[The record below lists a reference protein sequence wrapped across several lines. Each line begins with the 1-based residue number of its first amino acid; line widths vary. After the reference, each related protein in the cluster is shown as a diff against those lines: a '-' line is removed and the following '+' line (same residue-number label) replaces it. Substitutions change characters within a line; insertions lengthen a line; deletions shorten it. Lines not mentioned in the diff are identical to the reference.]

1 MKGSGTVRRGG
12 LVSKFR
18 MSFVFSAG
26 SHEEKRQSETGK
38 REKQK
43 GSSKILTLR
52 HSSIL
57 QSPSYGMTTHSEQV
71 YVAREKEKNNKK
83 ILT

>member
-43 GSSKILTLR
+43 GSILTLR

-57 QSPSYGMTTHSEQV
+57 QSPSYGMTTHSKQV
-71 YVAREKEKNNKK
+71 YIAREKEKTTKK
-83 ILT
+83 Y